1 LEKTTFDRL
10 QPFFIIPEKTKAGY
24 SFADTP
30 IKISFNESNVVFYGV
45 PLEFSTSFG
54 KGASRGPE
62 AIRLTS
68 ALQVETF
75 LLDENIDIYDR
86 VKIYDLGDIILPSV
100 LSEKNENDMNS
111 KLLAFLDKTLPKIT
125 SSICR
130 SNKVPVMMGGEHTL
144 SYYTIKAVAKEQ
156 PLLIH
161 FDAHRDMKPEYFGMK
176 LCHTTPFYHLMN
188 EGHIP
193 GGDIIQIGIRQTDE
207 AENKIAKDNEV
218 ITFDA
223 WLVHNK
229 IERLLKFLKEV
240 TRGRKIYMS
249 FDIDVYDL
257 PFVSCTGTPEPFGLN
272 PFEVVQILKSISPSA
287 RLVGLD
293 ITEVA
298 VKNDDY
304 REGTLATQ
312 TLLRILSRDY
322 AMPNF

>member
-1 LEKTTFDRL
+1 MEKTTFDIL
-10 QPFFIIPEKTKAGY
+10 QPLFIIPEKTKAGY

-100 LSEKNENDMNS
+100 LSEKNKNDMNS

-125 SSICR
+125 SSICS
-130 SNKVPVMMGGEHTL
+130 SNKVPVMMGGEHTF
-144 SYYTIKAVAKEQ
+144 SYYTIKAVAKDQ